1 MEGVMLSE
9 QKRRLLDAYGRGL
22 ELYKQRD
29 FQGALRFF
37 SEARQI
43 EPQDGPTNLYIS
55 RCEAYI
61 ASPPPAD
68 WDGVFTM
75 TTK

>member
-1 MEGVMLSE
+1 MLSE
-9 QKRRLLDAYGRGL
+9 QKRRLLDAYNKGL

-29 FQGALRFF
+29 FQGALKFF
-37 SEARQI
+37 FDARQI
-43 EPQDGPTNLYIS
+43 DPQDGPTNLYIS

-61 ASPPPAD
+61 ATPPAAD

-75 TTK
+75 MTK